1 MIYILTVK
9 SITFP
14 NSLSFVLYMSMR
26 IRNEQLTQEEFANE
40 IGSSLPVAQAVE
52 MMHTGG
58 YEMAK
63 TAEVL

>member
-1 MIYILTVK
+1 
-9 SITFP
+9 
-14 NSLSFVLYMSMR
+14 MSMR